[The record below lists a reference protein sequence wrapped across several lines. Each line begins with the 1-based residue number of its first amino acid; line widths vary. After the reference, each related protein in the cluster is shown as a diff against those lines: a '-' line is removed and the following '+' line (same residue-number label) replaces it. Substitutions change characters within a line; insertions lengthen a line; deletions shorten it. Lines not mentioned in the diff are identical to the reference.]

1 MEQEQQTCQLLL
13 ELEEKVSKLKQVST
27 VLLESFRFVL
37 IQFCTETNKDF
48 NHLYSAPG
56 NKE

>member
-27 VLLESFRFVL
+27 VHLESFRFVIDSIL
-37 IQFCTETNKDF
+37 
-48 NHLYSAPG
+48 H
-56 NKE
+56 